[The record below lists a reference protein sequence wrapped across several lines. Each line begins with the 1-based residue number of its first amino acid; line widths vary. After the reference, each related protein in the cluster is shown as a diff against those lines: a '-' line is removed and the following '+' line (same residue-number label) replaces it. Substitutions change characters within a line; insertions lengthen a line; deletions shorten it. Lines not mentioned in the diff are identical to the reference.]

1 MISYIK
7 GEVTEMFDDTIVVE
21 SGNIGYN
28 IKVPSSLMARVQI
41 GSTYKIYTYLSVRED
56 AMNLFGFSSRDEL
69 NIFKMV
75 IGVNGIGPKAGLAIL
90 SALSADELRLAVLAD
105 DKKTISK
112 CPGIGPKTASKLIL
126 ELKDKLKLSDVIE
139 NGFMSDDTIEN
150 VSDKIDSSARNEAIE
165 ALVALGYTNTDALKA
180 IRMVEITE
188 DMDSSAILKAALK
201 KLTLI

>member
-1 MISYIK
+1 
-7 GEVTEMFDDTIVVE
+7 
-21 SGNIGYN
+21 
-28 IKVPSSLMARVQI
+28 MARVMI

-139 NGFMSDDTIEN
+139 NGFMSEDTTGN
-150 VSDKIDSSARNEAIE
+150 VSDKLDSSARNEAIE